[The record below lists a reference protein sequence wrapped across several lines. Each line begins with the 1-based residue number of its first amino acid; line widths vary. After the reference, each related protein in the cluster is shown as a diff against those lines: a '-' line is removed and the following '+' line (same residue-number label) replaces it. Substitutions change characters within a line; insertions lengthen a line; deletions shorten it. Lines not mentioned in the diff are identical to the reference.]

1 MQNDIL
7 QEIIPLPLPHER
19 SIQLESE
26 LKKIISEQMTND
38 EILIINRCL
47 FQTTK
52 QKQIVLFGYNRKVI
66 DIKKQISNII
76 ETNILITY
84 TLNSISAYEM
94 QSIMETHSNE
104 LINIERK
111 YAKLGVCLRLR
122 LNEFSAPRHLKDE
135 IESSIQKLL
144 FQSTS
149 KTTTMLES
157 IPLFTPIAEKEEQ
170 YLKSIA
176 QHNRCYLKTELK
188 HNYQSYPVP
197 KATISNKQTSKSI
210 IEQSELFCSST
221 NVFKKLIIANGSI
234 ELRTGDIALQKVDT
248 IIISTMFNGLKDGVI
263 ERLGEIEYEKTFS
276 QIDGTMYTETNGGK
290 LYCKRILFSNWL
302 PNSLI
307 NNDNALRL
315 SIQTFVSKSIEYTVK
330 EKDTQ
335 SIAFVVPDSC
345 TNESILVEEMI
356 NEVKRQLKVNK
367 LQLKISFVCLPEQ
380 QTLHEQ
386 FSDIIT
392 RTNQDDISLYLEWP
406 TTIIQ
411 IALIGSTMER
421 VTRCKQQLNKYL
433 SQCISTVK
441 IIHSNDIFQSWDQQ
455 TINSFYKYCKDR
467 CVLPKLDETK
477 TEIELI
483 GPATSTLEAKK
494 KFHIFSELM
503 KEKLYSTSTVE
514 RSSSAIHYSTRSKD
528 KINMKMIKLYNI
540 VINYSQNDLRK
551 CKRLINRLT
560 EEGFSV
566 GTYSEITEEKHNL
579 YSQMDKSDCII
590 LCISENYYRN
600 LQCIDAAKY
609 AFQTDKKVFLVKIQ
623 NNPLLGWDNNLFE
636 GKLFFHSF
644 GSDNYFDLEYG
655 RLLVELL
662 RYTKPGFLSLLQRRS
677 SCIQQDIDEF
687 RRKQIGEQQSLIE
700 NQTVR
705 TSSTSKL
712 LEIMKSQ
719 NRIIDTTREE
729 RHSNIHLKTTVYK
742 RDLSF
747 IEERWLR
754 KLDNLRKPHLS
765 LYGWQRV
772 VDDDDKILA
781 QMLPNSY
788 KVSDLYIHSVLSAH
802 LFAYSS
808 SFLGGFSCGYV
819 RESLND
825 QPITRFSVNKIWVD
839 EDQVHEKCP
848 EKIQSLDGLSQVF
861 PAESSTIDF
870 IPRRGKGQCFN
881 LFRMLSLGDST
892 NRSEKEMEKL
902 HELENPEKMK
912 HIREKIA
919 NYFMERY
926 KYTKEQL
933 DVYLKFAQ
941 RMKDNSMEFEMFCST
956 TKLIQ

>member
-104 LINIERK
+104 LTNIERK

-221 NVFKKLIIANGSI
+221 DVFKKLIIANGSI

-276 QIDGTMYTETNGGK
+276 QIDGAMYTETNGGK

-302 PNSLI
+302 PTSLI

-356 NEVKRQLKVNK
+356 NEVKRRLKVNK

-406 TTIIQ
+406 TT
-411 IALIGSTMER
+411 
-421 VTRCKQQLNKYL
+421 
-433 SQCISTVK
+433 
-441 IIHSNDIFQSWDQQ
+441 
-455 TINSFYKYCKDR
+455 
-467 CVLPKLDETK
+467 
-477 TEIELI
+477 
-483 GPATSTLEAKK
+483 
-494 KFHIFSELM
+494 
-503 KEKLYSTSTVE
+503 
-514 RSSSAIHYSTRSKD
+514 
-528 KINMKMIKLYNI
+528 
-540 VINYSQNDLRK
+540 
-551 CKRLINRLT
+551 
-560 EEGFSV
+560 
-566 GTYSEITEEKHNL
+566 
-579 YSQMDKSDCII
+579 
-590 LCISENYYRN
+590 
-600 LQCIDAAKY
+600 
-609 AFQTDKKVFLVKIQ
+609 
-623 NNPLLGWDNNLFE
+623 
-636 GKLFFHSF
+636 
-644 GSDNYFDLEYG
+644 
-655 RLLVELL
+655 
-662 RYTKPGFLSLLQRRS
+662 
-677 SCIQQDIDEF
+677 
-687 RRKQIGEQQSLIE
+687 
-700 NQTVR
+700 
-705 TSSTSKL
+705 
-712 LEIMKSQ
+712 
-719 NRIIDTTREE
+719 
-729 RHSNIHLKTTVYK
+729 
-742 RDLSF
+742 
-747 IEERWLR
+747 
-754 KLDNLRKPHLS
+754 
-765 LYGWQRV
+765 
-772 VDDDDKILA
+772 
-781 QMLPNSY
+781 
-788 KVSDLYIHSVLSAH
+788 
-802 LFAYSS
+802 
-808 SFLGGFSCGYV
+808 
-819 RESLND
+819 
-825 QPITRFSVNKIWVD
+825 
-839 EDQVHEKCP
+839 
-848 EKIQSLDGLSQVF
+848 
-861 PAESSTIDF
+861 
-870 IPRRGKGQCFN
+870 
-881 LFRMLSLGDST
+881 
-892 NRSEKEMEKL
+892 
-902 HELENPEKMK
+902 
-912 HIREKIA
+912 
-919 NYFMERY
+919 
-926 KYTKEQL
+926 
-933 DVYLKFAQ
+933 
-941 RMKDNSMEFEMFCST
+941 
-956 TKLIQ
+956 